1 MQLVAAGS
9 PTQDPGLWLVD
20 LKGSASTRLAS
31 EGIGPLWSPD
41 GHRIAFTSRGGLDIM
56 ISSTLGP
63 AEEKLLLHDNDRK
76 SVQDWSP
83 DGRYLVYTRVNP
95 QTKVDLW
102 LLPVSDAQHTV
113 PLLATPANERGARIS
128 PNGRWMAYTSDE
140 SGRPQVYLQEFPNLG
155 SKRAVST
162 GGGAGPSW
170 RRDGGELFYLS
181 PSRTLMSVDLDFNKG
196 IAIGPS
202 KALFRASLSGDL
214 SDARNYYDAAPD
226 GQSFLVSVVEET
238 VDRGSIT
245 VIVNWRAGLK
255 PTGRTAS
262 PQDRPILLPA
272 ASEN

>member
-1 MQLVAAGS
+1 M
-9 PTQDPGLWLVD
+9 
-20 LKGSASTRLAS
+20 
-31 EGIGPLWSPD
+31 
-41 GHRIAFTSRGGLDIM
+41 
-56 ISSTLGP
+56 
-63 AEEKLLLHDNDRK
+63 LLLHDNDRK
-76 SVQDWSP
+76 SVEDWSP

-95 QTKVDLW
+95 QTKVDLS

-113 PLLATPANERGARIS
+113 PLLATPADERD